1 MAAMDSADLA
11 VGLDAR
17 KLTDYGIGTYVGNL
31 LRGLAARPEVS
42 LTVLAQAGHE
52 DRVAGLAPEAKVIPV
67 SAREYSLA
75 EHYRVPVVLWRE
87 RIDIL
92 HVPHYVVPFAL
103 RRPVVATVHDV
114 IQLYYPPQRR
124 TQLALT
130 YLRLVMR
137 ATLRRA
143 RRVITVSLSSRRD
156 LIKVFGADASKVDV
170 IANGV
175 DPRLENRPP
184 VEELEEL
191 KQRMGLRP
199 PLILVVANDK
209 PHKNLDTV
217 LRAYHLGIRKY
228 GLPGQL
234 VFAGGVKPEGRLA
247 RKAAGLG
254 IGDRVRFVG
263 RVSTADL
270 ARLYH
275 LSAALLHIAL
285 YEGFGLPIL
294 EGMQAGL
301 PVITSN
307 GGAMLELG
315 EGVARL
321 VNPLDVQEVARAI
334 ERVMIDDPLRRRMID
349 SGKTRAGKMSWE
361 KTVEGTIAVYRKAL
375 ASAVPL
381 GSTGP
386 GSGARPLRRS

>member
-1 MAAMDSADLA
+1 MSAMKSAGLA

-17 KLTDYGIGTYVGNL
+17 KLTDYGIGTYVGSL
-31 LRGLAARPEVS
+31 LRGFASRPDVI

-52 DRVAGLAPEAKVIPV
+52 DRVAGMAPEAKIIPV
-67 SAREYSLA
+67 SAKEYSLA
-75 EHYRVPVVLWRE
+75 EHYRVPGVLWRE
-87 RIDIL
+87 KIDIL
-92 HVPHYVVPFAL
+92 HVPHYVVPFAI

-124 TQLALT
+124 THLALT

-143 RRVITVSLSSRRD
+143 RRVITPSLSSRRD
-156 LIKVFGADASKVDV
+156 LIKVFGADPSKIDV

-175 DPRLENRPP
+175 DPKLENRPP
-184 VEELEEL
+184 AEELEEL

-217 LRAYHLGIRKY
+217 LRAYHLGIRNF
-228 GLPGQL
+228 GIPGQL
-234 VFAGGVKPEGRLA
+234 VFAGGVKPDGRLA
-247 RKAAGLG
+247 RKAVGLG

-275 LSAALLHIAL
+275 LSAVLLHIAL

-294 EGMQAGL
+294 EGMHVGL

-307 GGAMLELG
+307 GGAMQELG

-334 ERVMIDDPLRRRMID
+334 ERVLVDDPLRRRMIE
-349 SGKTRAGKMSWE
+349 SGRARAGKMSWE
-361 KTVEGTIAVYRKAL
+361 KTVEGTMAVYRKAL
-375 ASAVPL
+375 AEAAAV
-381 GSTGP
+381 G
-386 GSGARPLRRS
+386 RS

>member
-1 MAAMDSADLA
+1 MAPMDSTDLA

-31 LRGLAARPEVS
+31 LRGIAIRPEVR
-42 LTVLAQAGHE
+42 LTVLARGGHE
-52 DRVAGLAPEAKVIPV
+52 DRVAALAPGAKVISV

-87 RIDIL
+87 KIDIL
-92 HVPHYVVPFAL
+92 HVPHYVVPFAV

-124 TQLALT
+124 THLALT

-137 ATLRRA
+137 ATLRRVT
-143 RRVITVSLSSRRD
+143 RVMTVSLSSRRD
-156 LIKVFGADASKVDV
+156 LIKVFGADPAKVDV
-170 IANGV
+170 VANGV
-175 DPRLENRPP
+175 DPKLENRPP

-191 KQRMGLRP
+191 KQRLGLRP

-217 LRAYHLGIRKY
+217 LRAYHLGIRNF

-234 VFAGGVKPEGRLA
+234 VFAGGVRPDGRLA

-263 RVSTADL
+263 RVSTVDL

-275 LSAALLHIAL
+275 LSAVLLHIAL

-294 EGMQAGL
+294 EGMQVGL

-307 GGAMLELG
+307 VGAMQELG

-321 VNPLDVQEVARAI
+321 VNPLDVKEVARAM
-334 ERVMIDDPLRRRMID
+334 ERVLVDDPLRRRMVE
-349 SGKTRAGKMSWE
+349 SGKLRAGKMSWE
-361 KTVEGTIAVYRKAL
+361 KTVEGTMAVYRKAL
-375 ASAVPL
+375 AEVNPQRVAAEHI
-381 GSTGP
+381 G
-386 GSGARPLRRS
+386 RS

>member
-1 MAAMDSADLA
+1 VNAGKMPSMKAEGNLSI
-11 VGLDAR
+11 GIDAR

-31 LRGLAARPEVS
+31 LKGFSLRPDVS
-42 LTVLAQAGHE
+42 LTVLAKAGHE
-52 DRVAGLAPEAKVIPV
+52 DRVAGLAPDAKVISV
-67 SAREYSLA
+67 SAREYSIA
-75 EHYRVPVVLWRE
+75 EHYRVPAVLWRE
-87 RIDIL
+87 KVEIF

-124 TQLALT
+124 THLALT
-130 YLRLVMR
+130 YLRLVMG

-143 RRVITVSLSSRRD
+143 SRVITGSLSSRSD
-156 LIKVFGADASKVDV
+156 LVKVFGADASRVEV
-170 IANGV
+170 VANGV
-175 DPRLENRPP
+175 DPELAHRPP
-184 VEELEEL
+184 PEELEEL
-191 KQRMGLRP
+191 KDRMGLRP

-217 LRAYHLGIRKY
+217 LRAYHLGVRTHGY
-228 GLPGQL
+228 PGQL
-234 VFAGGVKPEGRLA
+234 VFVGGVQPDGRLA

-254 IGDRVRFVG
+254 IDERIRFVG
-263 RVSTADL
+263 RVSGADL

-275 LSAALLHIAL
+275 LSAVLLHIAL

-307 GGAMLELG
+307 VGAMQELG

-321 VNPLDVQEVARAI
+321 VNPLDVQEIAHVI
-334 ERVMIDDPLRRRMID
+334 ERVLVDDPLRRRMVE
-349 SGKTRAGKMSWE
+349 SGKVRAGKMSWG
-361 KTVEGTIAVYRKAL
+361 KTVDGTMAVYRKVL
-375 ASAVPL
+375 AAASPA
-381 GSTGP
+381 
-386 GSGARPLRRS
+386 ARHPRRSW

>member
-1 MAAMDSADLA
+1 MDSARLA

-17 KLTDYGIGTYVGNL
+17 KLTDYGIGTYVGSL
-31 LRGLAARPEVS
+31 LRGFAARSDVS
-42 LTVLAQAGHE
+42 LTVLAKAGHE

-67 SAREYSLA
+67 SAREYSIA
-75 EHYRVPVVLWRE
+75 EHYRVPGVLWRE
-87 RIDIL
+87 KIDVL
-92 HVPHYVVPFAL
+92 HVPHYVVPFAI

-143 RRVITVSLSSRRD
+143 RRVITPSFSSRRD
-156 LIKVFGADASKVDV
+156 LIKVFGADASKIDV

-175 DPRLENRPP
+175 DPRLEKRPP
-184 VEELEEL
+184 VEDLEEL

-217 LRAYHLGIRKY
+217 LRAYHLSTRNFGI
-228 GLPGQL
+228 PGQL
-234 VFAGGVKPEGRLA
+234 VFAGGVKPDGRLA
-247 RKAAGLG
+247 RKAVGLG

-263 RVSTADL
+263 RVSTSDL

-275 LSAALLHIAL
+275 LSAVLLHVAL

-307 GGAMLELG
+307 VGAMQELG

-334 ERVMIDDPLRRRMID
+334 ERVLIDDPLRRRMIE

-361 KTVEGTIAVYRKAL
+361 KTVEGTMAVYRKAL
-375 ASAVPL
+375 AETAPQGSSVGLAV
-381 GSTGP
+381 G
-386 GSGARPLRRS
+386 RS